1 MGGFG
6 SGNRIVRSTKR
17 VTVEE
22 SLGLDIGPFREGLGH
37 DSTGTII
44 WKRAVGSESK
54 VGYSLKWN
62 DGFPS
67 VILQYQSPDDEEV
80 RLSIRFQTSPTNFD
94 GRRWWFTCPLTVDGV
109 ACGRR
114 AKKLYLPPGAKYFGC
129 LACHNLGYQSS
140 RDSQDWNRVQGKIDS
155 ITRFLERKAQ
165 QLDAVHT

>member
-114 AKKLYLPPGAKYFGC
+114 ARKLFLPPGERYFGC
-129 LACHNLGYQSS
+129 RACHNLGYQSCRHS
-140 RDSQDWNRVQGKIDS
+140 HDWNRVQGKIDS
-155 ITRFLERKAQ
+155 MRRFLKREDK
-165 QLDAVHT
+165 QLDALHT